1 MTPDAALLKIA
12 EYTESA
18 VTPETRIEDLGLDS
32 LELLDLSVQLGE
44 GYGPIPNYNGETNTV
59 ADLIAQVC
67 V

>member
-1 MTPDAALLKIA
+1 MTPDAALIKIA
-12 EYTESA
+12 EYTESE

-44 GYGPIPNYNGETNTV
+44 GSAQIPNYNGETNTV
-59 ADLIAQVC
+59 ADLIAQAC